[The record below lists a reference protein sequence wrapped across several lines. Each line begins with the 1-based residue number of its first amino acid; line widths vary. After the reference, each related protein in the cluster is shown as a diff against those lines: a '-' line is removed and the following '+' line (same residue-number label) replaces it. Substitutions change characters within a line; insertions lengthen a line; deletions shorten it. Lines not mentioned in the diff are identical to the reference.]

1 MIRQIAFGLGGFL
14 LGCAPLYAE
23 PLDVSLRPQA
33 RVRVVVTDIEEVVSR
48 ALAMDARLAA
58 LSAPGT
64 SLRPTVRPAALHR
77 VAAVALV
84 AAPTAG
90 PHGGTE
96 AGFHRWINDFRPRA
110 LAQGISARTFDRAF
124 AGVRF
129 DPAIVAKDEKQ
140 AEFVKG
146 IWSYLDSATSDSR
159 VENGRAMLRQHGA
172 LLDRI
177 ERTYGVDKEIVL
189 AVWGMESAYG
199 SYRGSE
205 NVVEAMASLAY
216 DGRRAKFFETQLVA
230 ALQIL
235 EAGDTTPANMKG
247 SWAGAMGHTQF
258 MPTSFQSLAV
268 DFTGDGRRDIWG
280 DDPADA
286 LASTAHYLAKNGWV
300 TGMPWGME
308 VRLPAQFDYTAMD
321 TDRMPSD
328 WARLGVVGMDGRPV
342 RDFGAARVLLP
353 AGHRG
358 AAFLVS
364 KNFRVIKR
372 YNAADAY
379 ALGVAHLADRIA
391 GGAPFRGAWPRED
404 SPLTSDQRKEL
415 QARLT
420 AVGFST
426 GGVDGRLGPN
436 SIAAIRGYQARRGL
450 VPDGYASMEL
460 LKKLR

>member
-1 MIRQIAFGLGGFL
+1 MRRHVAAL
-14 LGCAPLYAE
+14 LGTFVLGCSPVFAGAPE
-23 PLDVSLRPQA
+23 VSLRPKA
-33 RVRVVVTDIEEVVSR
+33 RVLTQPVEEVVSR
-48 ALAMDARLAA
+48 ALGMDTQVALAA
-58 LSAPGT
+58 PGR
-64 SLRPTVRPAALHR
+64 SLRPTLRPVVMKR
-77 VAAVALV
+77 EVAK
-84 AAPTAG
+84 APEAS
-90 PHGGTE
+90 PNGGTD

-110 LAQGISARTFDRAF
+110 LAQGISGRTFDRAF
-124 AGVRF
+124 AGVVF
-129 DPAIVAKDEKQ
+129 DPAIVAKDQKQ

-146 IWSYLDSATSDSR
+146 IWSYLDSAASDSR
-159 VENGRAMLRQHGA
+159 VENGRAMLRTHAA

-177 ERTYGVDKEIVL
+177 ERTYGVRKEIVL

-199 SYRGSE
+199 AHRGKE
-205 NVVEAMASLAY
+205 NVVQAMASLAY

-235 EAGDTTPANMKG
+235 EAGDTTPAAMKG

-286 LASTAHYLAKNGWV
+286 LASTAHYLAQNGWV
-300 TGMPWGME
+300 TGMPWGVE
-308 VRLPAQFDYTAMD
+308 VRLPKGFNYSNLGI
-321 TDRMPSD
+321 DRMPSE
-328 WARLGVVGMDGRPV
+328 WARLGVLGVDGRPV
-342 RDFGAARVLLP
+342 PEHGAAQVLLP

-358 AAFLVS
+358 AAFLVF

-379 ALGVAHLADRIA
+379 ALGVGHLADRIA
-391 GGAPFRGAWPRED
+391 GAAPFRGEWPRDD

-415 QARLT
+415 QERLT

-426 GGVDGRLGPN
+426 GGVDGRLGPK
-436 SIAAIRGYQARRGL
+436 SVQAIRGFQTRKGM

>member
-1 MIRQIAFGLGGFL
+1 MIRHISRGLGL
-14 LGCAPLYAE
+14 CVLGLSPLYANPVE
-23 PLDVSLRPQA
+23 TSLRPQA
-33 RVRVVVTDIEEVVSR
+33 RDRIVVRDVEEVVSR
-48 ALAMDARLAA
+48 AVGMNVDVQ
-58 LSAPGT
+58 APAV
-64 SLRPTVRPAALHR
+64 SRRPFVRPAALR
-77 VAAVALV
+77 PRAEVTSQVPQASKVS
-84 AAPTAG
+84 PN
-90 PHGGTE
+90 GGND
-96 AGFHRWINDFRPRA
+96 AGFHRWIDGFRPRA
-110 LAQGISARTFDRAF
+110 LAQGVSGRTFDRAF
-124 AGVRF
+124 AGVTF
-129 DPAIVAKDEKQ
+129 DPAIVAKDQKQ

-146 IWSYLDSATSDSR
+146 IWSYLDSAASESR
-159 VENGRAMLRQHGA
+159 VDNGRAMLRQHAA

-177 ERTYGVDKEIVL
+177 ERTYGVDKKIVL

-199 SYRGSE
+199 SHRGTE

-216 DGRRAKFFETQLVA
+216 DGRRAKFFEKQLVA

-258 MPTSFQSLAV
+258 MPTSFQALAV

-286 LASTAHYLAKNGWV
+286 LASTAHYLARNGWV
-300 TGMPWGME
+300 RGMPWGVE
-308 VRLPAQFDYTAMD
+308 VRLPQGFDYTTMD
-321 TDRMPSD
+321 TDRMPSK
-328 WARLGVVGMDGRPV
+328 WAAMGVIGMDGRPV
-342 RDFGAARVLLP
+342 PDHGAARVLLP

-358 AAFLVS
+358 AAFLVF

-379 ALGVAHLADRIA
+379 ALGVGHLADRIG
-391 GGAPFRGAWPRED
+391 GGAPFRGEWPRGD
-404 SPLTSDQRKEL
+404 SPLTSEQRKEL

-436 SIAAIRGYQARRGL
+436 SVAAIRGYQARKGL